1 MVFKKIIF
9 QNRYVELP
17 PLHGKSHLK
26 FPFWFLNPS
35 LINLINDLQWPPL
48 RSTDLHW
55 PPMSSNDPQLP
66 ISGYFWLFFG
76 YFWLF
81 LIISDKK
88 IKKGKKTKIHRDMTE
103 WTKQASDW
111 SKSAFNGKGGVV
123 GHQNFWSIVLD
134 DHWSKKIYRPKT
146 IFLSGATFI
155 SDDLFNNSF
164 CPFPV

>member
-1 MVFKKIIF
+1 MQNTFSQSGNDSKCFFKKIIF

-26 FPFWFLNPS
+26 FPFRFFEPFPNQS
-35 LINLINDLQWPPL
+35 NKWPPL

-111 SKSAFNGKGGVV
+111 SSNGLWWTRGMGKRWGKGGGVIMD
-123 GHQNFWSIVLD
+123 FWSIVLD
-134 DHWSKKIYRPKT
+134 DLWS
-146 IFLSGATFI
+146 
-155 SDDLFNNSF
+155 
-164 CPFPV
+164 